1 MISTISLN
9 FHRVDLSVRSV
20 LQYSQDELTAIYR
33 GLKGRPGLNGLLIL
47 NTCNRTEVYIDHETW
62 FDIRVLLCYLQQ
74 AKDARIP
81 FSQFDLIEDTPSAIQ
96 YIVEVGNG
104 LHSMVTGDK
113 QILSQL
119 KDAFR
124 LSQAEQ
130 MISGML
136 ERIFQLLI
144 RSHKR
149 IANET
154 GYHSGSSSISHLAIR
169 EMKQRSAN
177 KDSPVLVIGAGQIAA
192 DMVKYLSANNYS
204 DVTVMNRTAERS
216 QVLATQYSFKYQPYG
231 LNPLVFDRYDVI
243 ISCAGVADLLSRE
256 MQKAMSGKLLIDLTI
271 DQSISKVP
279 DGSNVLVTLD
289 ELGMKRNEDM
299 GLRAIEIEQA
309 RSIISQEH
317 AGFMEWMRQREI
329 RHRKNL
335 MMA

>member
-9 FHRVDLSVRSV
+9 FHRADLSVRSV

-47 NTCNRTEVYIDHETW
+47 NTCNRTEVYIDHEAW
-62 FDIRVLLCYLQQ
+62 FDTWVLLCYLQQ
-74 AKDARIP
+74 TKGAQISL
-81 FSQFDLIEDTPSAIQ
+81 SQFDLIEDTTSAIR

-124 LSQAEQ
+124 LSQANN
-130 MISGML
+130 MISGVL

-169 EMKQRSAN
+169 EMRQRSAK
-177 KDSPVLVIGAGQIAA
+177 KDSPVLVIGAGQIAV

-204 DVTVMNRTAERS
+204 DVTIMNRTAKRS
-216 QVLATQYSFKYQPYG
+216 QALATRYSFKFQPFN
-231 LNPLVFDRYDVI
+231 LDPMVFDRYNVI
-243 ISCAGVADLLSRE
+243 ISCAAVADLLSRE
-256 MQKAMSGKLLIDLTI
+256 MQKGMTGKLLIDLTI
-271 DQSISKVP
+271 DQSISKVR
-279 DGSNVLVTLD
+279 DASNVLVTLD
-289 ELGMKRNEDM
+289 ELGLKRNEDM
-299 GLRAIEIEQA
+299 GQRAIEIEQA

-317 AGFMEWMRQREI
+317 AGFMDWLHQREI
-329 RHRKNL
+329 RHCKNL